1 MFRTIAVATATVV
14 ATIAFSAP
22 AAAGNV
28 AWNVTVGGPGFALS
42 AGQPGFGVGFATA
55 PAIVGP
61 VGWGPVVRHPR
72 HRWAPRFV
80 PAPVVFGPAPVWG
93 PGFVDPAFAP
103 VGAPVFVPVAGR
115 GFATAG
121 PVWRPV
127 VAAPRVIVRRPVVV
141 APIMAPPMH
150 RSWQY

>member
-14 ATIAFSAP
+14 AGIAFSAP

-28 AWNVTVGGPGFALS
+28 AWNVTVGGPGFAVS
-42 AGQPGFGVGFATA
+42 AGQPGFGVGFAAA
-55 PAIVGP
+55 PVVVAP

-72 HRWAPRFV
+72 QHWAPRFV
-80 PAPVVFGPAPVWG
+80 PAPVVFRPAPVWG

-103 VGAPVFVPVAGR
+103 VFVPVAGP
-115 GFATAG
+115 GFAPAG

-127 VAAPRVIVRRPVVV
+127 IAAPRVIVRRPVVV
-141 APIMAPPMH
+141 APVMAPPMR

>member
-28 AWNVTVGGPGFALS
+28 AWNVTVGGPGFAVS

-127 VAAPRVIVRRPVVV
+127 VAAPRVIVRRSVVV

>member
-14 ATIAFSAP
+14 ASIAFSVP

-28 AWNVTVGGPGFALS
+28 AWNVTVGGPGFAVS

-72 HRWAPRFV
+72 HHWAPRFV
-80 PAPVVFGPAPVWG
+80 PAPVVFRPAPVWG

-103 VGAPVFVPVAGR
+103 VAAPVFVPVAGR
-115 GFATAG
+115 AFVTAG

-127 VAAPRVIVRRPVVV
+127 VAAPRVIVRRPFVV
-141 APIMAPPMH
+141 APVMAPPMH

>member
-14 ATIAFSAP
+14 AGIAFSAP

-28 AWNVTVGGPGFALS
+28 AWNVTVGGPGFAVS
-42 AGQPGFGVGFATA
+42 AGQPGFGVGFA
-55 PAIVGP
+55 
-61 VGWGPVVRHPR
+61 
-72 HRWAPRFV
+72 
-80 PAPVVFGPAPVWG
+80 PAPVVVAPSAGARWSGIRVSTGRRGSSPRRWFSARRRSG
-93 PGFVDPAFAP
+93 VPGSSTRPSP
-103 VGAPVFVPVAGR
+103 RCSSPVAGP

-141 APIMAPPMH
+141 APVMAPPMR
-150 RSWQY
+150 RSWQ

>member
-28 AWNVTVGGPGFALS
+28 AWNVTVGGPGFAVS

-61 VGWGPVVRHPR
+61 VGWGPVRHPR